1 VAETSIRISRPLNS
15 PWFRLLI
22 DDVFQD
28 WTTPADAQ
36 KHLRGMLE
44 GMLMGTTELLLR
56 AEIRALRDVC
66 EDALEFVRGY
76 EDVVDGDYGQPA
88 PNKAMRLAMN
98 IKEAL
103 EGKRG

>member
-1 VAETSIRISRPLNS
+1 LR
-15 PWFRLLI
+15 I
-22 DDVFQD
+22 DDMFQG
-28 WTTPADAQ
+28 WAPPADVLT
-36 KHLRGMLE
+36 HLRGVLE
-44 GMLMGTTELLLR
+44 GMLMGNTELLLR

-66 EDALEFVRGY
+66 EDALEFMRGY

-88 PNKAMRLAMN
+88 PNKAMRLAMD